1 MSVVAVLATRPPR
14 ESLVAFIFMGD
25 AAAERERQRGARI
38 GTKVLLSAAMALI
51 VAMWVYAFGF
61 APRESINRIGD
72 REWSARAESRCAT
85 TKEQRFTLQDLSPMD
100 PDDIEALRKKADIV
114 EKATNDLERLI
125 DEIEADRPADDKGRA
140 IVPDWIADYRTY
152 ISDRRVFVDRLRSQ
166 PRRPD
171 FNETEIEGVPVSER
185 INKFARENDMKS
197 CQTPYDLSV

>member
-1 MSVVAVLATRPPR
+1 MDDAGSGRGERRKARTGTKILLSVV
-14 ESLVAFIFMGD
+14 MG
-25 AAAERERQRGARI
+25 
-38 GTKVLLSAAMALI
+38 LI

-72 REWSARAESRCAT
+72 REWSTRAETRCAAA
-85 TKEQRFTLQDLSPMD
+85 KEQRFALQDLSPMD

-114 EKATNDLERLI
+114 EKATNDLERLV
-125 DEIEADRPADDKGRA
+125 DEIESDRPADDKGRA

-166 PRRPD
+166 TRRPD

-185 INKFARENDMKS
+185 INKFARENDMRS